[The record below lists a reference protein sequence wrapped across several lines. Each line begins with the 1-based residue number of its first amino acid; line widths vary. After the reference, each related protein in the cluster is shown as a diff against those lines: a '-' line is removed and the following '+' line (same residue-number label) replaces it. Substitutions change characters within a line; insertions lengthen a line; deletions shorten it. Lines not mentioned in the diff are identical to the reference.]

1 MPEAATLTRRQFA
14 AAVRGMLRR
23 PKPIVHPFTI
33 IADNR
38 EQCPWTFGDLPEVR
52 GRRQRVTIDKQYL
65 VTGDYSISGHEDR
78 FTIERKSL
86 EDLYST
92 LGQNRD
98 RFEREFQRMQE
109 MRFASVVVEASWL
122 EVLDPTLAR
131 PAGDWLSNLHPAS
144 VAGTITAWSIRYP
157 WVHWWFP
164 GGRRRAE
171 LLAWELVLKFWRE
184 AKAASAAMPETN
196 EPRDEAA

>member
-14 AAVRGMLRR
+14 AAVRGMLRQR
-23 PKPIVHPFTI
+23 KPIVHPFTVI
-33 IADNR
+33 VDNR

-65 VTGDYSISGHEDR
+65 VTGDYSISGYEDR
-78 FTIERKSL
+78 FAIERKSL

-92 LGQNRD
+92 LGQNRE

-109 MRFASVVVEASWL
+109 MRFAAVVVEASWL

-131 PAGDWLSNLHPAS
+131 PAGDWLSDLHPAS

-157 WVHWWFP
+157 RIHWWFP

-171 LLAWELVLKFWRE
+171 LLAWELTAKFWRE
-184 AKAASAAMPETN
+184 ASST
-196 EPRDEAA
+196 RQS